1 MLIFP
6 VLSRSVFCIKLWI
19 HVWLGRIH
27 APLTLAS
34 GKVESLWGFTKLV
47 EVSDSLVIK
56 SDFLKVFQD
65 SLRRDRFGDD
75 GVAVK
80 LGPGENDLCG
90 SDSLALDLGETLCD
104 GLDLWDVDEQREAEE
119 IVSKCGIRCDD
130 DALFLAVF
138 DQRRVRDSRV
148 SLNLV
153 DGGNNARV
161 LDDCLQLITET
172 TVSAVEAIR

>member
-1 MLIFP
+1 ML
-6 VLSRSVFCIKLWI
+6 CIKLRI
-19 HVWLGRIH
+19 GRSLGRID

-56 SDFLKVFQD
+56 SDFLEVFQD

-80 LGPGENDLCG
+80 LRPGENDLCG
-90 SDSLALDLGETLCD
+90 SDGLALDLGETLCD
-104 GLDLWDVDEQREAEE
+104 GLDLWDVDEQRQAEE

-130 DALFLAVF
+130 DALLLAVF
-138 DQRRVRDSRV
+138 DQRRVGNTRV
-148 SLNLV
+148 SLDLV
-153 DGGNNARV
+153 DSRNNARV
-161 LDDCLQLITET
+161 LDDCL
-172 TVSAVEAIR
+172 